1 MSVKQLEEHLRQDY
15 ELELSEIGV
24 EFKVENMCQ
33 DEVLEIDY
41 GKIRRVFGNIIDN
54 SIKHMKESTIKRI
67 QIKIQ
72 SLAKGVLIS
81 IADTGCGVKETELEQ
96 IFKPLYTS
104 DQSRKVAG
112 LGLSICQSI
121 IGAHG
126 GRIWATNG
134 RESGLVI
141 HFTLNKS

>member
-1 MSVKQLEEHLRQDY
+1 MY
-15 ELELSEIGV
+15 
-24 EFKVENMCQ
+24 
-33 DEVLEIDY
+33 LEILST
-41 GKIRRVFGNIIDN
+41 I
-54 SIKHMKESTIKRI
+54 ESTIKRI

-72 SLAKGVLIS
+72 SQAKGVLIS